1 MIIEMMINVY
11 SDNSNNYY
19 NDNDHADDHDNC
31 NDNDG
36 NVTCKKE
43 LMWWVTNVLG
53 RILPDGE
60 IVDFP
65 RRTCV
70 EELSGRFSAL
80 KNDLIKDLNLI
91 KIHTIRRY

>member
-1 MIIEMMINVY
+1 MIIMIIEMMINVY

-43 LMWWVTNVLG
+43 LM
-53 RILPDGE
+53 
-60 IVDFP
+60 
-65 RRTCV
+65 
-70 EELSGRFSAL
+70 
-80 KNDLIKDLNLI
+80 
-91 KIHTIRRY
+91 